1 MHPTV
6 DEQLTGALRLLDVLE
21 TGDDLGP
28 AGREVLTNVR
38 RLLGKV
44 QRSWAAQLPFHT
56 ADNEAL
62 VDLLTRTAPL
72 VDPALAP
79 PGPAAPPL
87 DAVAVATR
95 NAELRGLLS
104 RVVLGLPRS
113 PEGDAARAEIGD
125 HLRSRVDSDPT

>member
-21 TGDDLGP
+21 TEDELSTGGQ
-28 AGREVLTNVR
+28 EVLTNVR

-56 ADNEAL
+56 TDNAEL
-62 VDLLTRTAPL
+62 TTLLNRTAPL
-72 VDPALAP
+72 VDPGLVPEDDAT
-79 PGPAAPPL
+79 PPL

-95 NAELRGLLS
+95 NAELRALLS
-104 RVVLGLPRS
+104 RVVTGLPRT

-125 HLRSRVDSDPT
+125 HLRHRVDTDPT